1 MLLFTMVYNNEREDL
16 IDELVKLKEYFQ
28 SRDVVIGLS
37 ENIEDKTHF
46 IKIYCEEKNLD
57 KKVINSINDHLVDIL
72 YDTTIDRFIKVE
84 LNKFI
89 TDAYFFLKR
98 EETEELL
105 EKISAVLKDKDKRY
119 IEDSIYC
126 LNKKNEIIKKIK
138 KCIDENNEINID
150 GFLTFRCRE
159 LFIDIKGIV
168 EKIVE
173 KYMVDKEYN
182 EFIKLLKYFVE
193 IEESKLDKLNILI
206 DPTGKYTLKDS
217 EGNDL
222 TEEVYIEISDV
233 KYVENIS
240 VDDMLISWL
249 ITNVPKEIN
258 IYNIENCTNKELIN
272 TIKNVFEERVNI
284 YNHDKPIKLKHNYN
298 KF

>member
-1 MLLFTMVYNNEREDL
+1 MLLFTIVYNNEREDL
-16 IDELVKLKEYFQ
+16 IYKLVELKEYFQ
-28 SRDVVIGLS
+28 SRNVVVGLS

-46 IKIYCEEKNLD
+46 IKIYCEEKFSD
-57 KKVINSINDHLVDIL
+57 KKVIDLISNELVNIL
-72 YDTTIDRFIKVE
+72 YDVTIDRFIKKE

-89 TDAYFFLKR
+89 EDAYFFIKKDER
-98 EETEELL
+98 KELL
-105 EKISAVLKDKDKRY
+105 EKISDVLKDKDKRY

-138 KCIDENNEINID
+138 KCVDENNEINID

-159 LFIDIKGIV
+159 LFKDIKGIV
-168 EKIVE
+168 DKIVE

-206 DPTGKYTLKDS
+206 DSTGKYTLKDS

-240 VDDMLISWL
+240 IDDMLISWL

-284 YNHDKPIKLKHNYN
+284 YNSDKSVKLKHNYN

>member
-1 MLLFTMVYNNEREDL
+1 
-16 IDELVKLKEYFQ
+16 
-28 SRDVVIGLS
+28 
-37 ENIEDKTHF
+37 
-46 IKIYCEEKNLD
+46 
-57 KKVINSINDHLVDIL
+57 
-72 YDTTIDRFIKVE
+72 
-84 LNKFI
+84 
-89 TDAYFFLKR
+89 
-98 EETEELL
+98 
-105 EKISAVLKDKDKRY
+105 
-119 IEDSIYC
+119 
-126 LNKKNEIIKKIK
+126 
-138 KCIDENNEINID
+138 
-150 GFLTFRCRE
+150 
-159 LFIDIKGIV
+159 
-168 EKIVE
+168 
-173 KYMVDKEYN
+173 MVDKEYN

-206 DPTGKYTLKDS
+206 DSTGKYTLKDS

-240 VDDMLISWL
+240 IDDMLISWL

-284 YNHDKPIKLKHNYN
+284 YNSDKSVKLKHNYN

>member
-16 IDELVKLKEYFQ
+16 IDKLVKLKEYFQ

-46 IKIYCEEKNLD
+46 IKIYCEEKFFN

-105 EKISAVLKDKDKRY
+105 EKISDVLKDKDKRY

-159 LFIDIKGIV
+159 LFIDIKCIV

-284 YNHDKPIKLKHNYN
+284 YNHDKPIKLKHTYN
-298 KF
+298 KL

>member
-1 MLLFTMVYNNEREDL
+1 MLLFTIVYNNEREDL
-16 IDELVKLKEYFQ
+16 IYKLVELKEYFQ
-28 SRDVVIGLS
+28 SRNVVVGLS

-46 IKIYCEEKNLD
+46 IKIYCEEKFLD
-57 KKVINSINDHLVDIL
+57 KKVIDLISNELVNIL
-72 YDTTIDRFIKVE
+72 YDVTIDRFIKKE

-89 TDAYFFLKR
+89 EDAYFFIKKDER
-98 EETEELL
+98 KELL
-105 EKISAVLKDKDKRY
+105 EKISDVLKDKDKRY

-138 KCIDENNEINID
+138 KCVDENNEINID

-159 LFIDIKGIV
+159 LFKDIKGIV
-168 EKIVE
+168 DKIVE

-206 DPTGKYTLKDS
+206 DSTGKYTLKDS

-240 VDDMLISWL
+240 IDDMLISWL

-284 YNHDKPIKLKHNYN
+284 YNSDKSVKLKHNYN

>member
-1 MLLFTMVYNNEREDL
+1 MLLFTIVYNNEKEDL
-16 IDELVKLKEYFQ
+16 IDKLVKLKEYFQ
-28 SRDVVIGLS
+28 SKDVVIGLS

-46 IKIYCEEKNLD
+46 IKIYCEEKDLD
-57 KKVINSINDHLVDIL
+57 KKIISSITDYLVNIL
-72 YDTTIDRFIKVE
+72 YDIVIDRFIKVE
-84 LNKFI
+84 LNRFI
-89 TDAYFFLKR
+89 ADAYFFLKK
-98 EETEELL
+98 EETKELL
-105 EKISAVLKDKDKRY
+105 EKISDVLKDKDKAY

-126 LNKKNEIIKKIK
+126 LNKKNQITKKIK
-138 KCIDENNEINID
+138 KCIEDNDEMNID
-150 GFLTFRCRE
+150 GFLTFRSRE
-159 LFIDIKGIV
+159 IFSDIKGIV
-168 EKIVE
+168 DKIVE

-206 DPTGKYTLKDS
+206 DCNGKYTLKDS

-222 TEEVYIEISDV
+222 TEEVYIEVSDV

-240 VDDMLISWL
+240 IDDMLISWL

-272 TIKNVFEERVNI
+272 TIQNVFEDRVNI
-284 YNHDKPIKLKHNYN
+284 YNHDKPVKLKHSYN

>member
-1 MLLFTMVYNNEREDL
+1 MLLFTIVYNNEREDL
-16 IDELVKLKEYFQ
+16 IYKLVELKEYFQ
-28 SRDVVIGLS
+28 SRNIVVGLS
-37 ENIEDKTHF
+37 ENIEAKTHF
-46 IKIYCEEKNLD
+46 IKIYCEEKFSD
-57 KKVINSINDHLVDIL
+57 KKVTNLISNELVNIL
-72 YDTTIDRFIKVE
+72 YDVTIDRFIKMD

-89 TDAYFFLKR
+89 EDAYFFLKK
-98 EETEELL
+98 EETKELL
-105 EKISAVLKDKDKRY
+105 EKIADVLKDEDKRY

-126 LNKKNEIIKKIK
+126 LNKKNEIMKKIK
-138 KCIDENNEINID
+138 KCVDENNEINID
-150 GFLTFRCRE
+150 GFLTFRCKE
-159 LFIDIKGIV
+159 LFKDIKGIV
-168 EKIVE
+168 DKIVE

-206 DPTGKYTLKDS
+206 DSTGKYTLKDS

-222 TEEVYIEISDV
+222 TEEVYIEVSDV

-240 VDDMLISWL
+240 IDDMLISWL

-284 YNHDKPIKLKHNYN
+284 YNHDKPVKLKHTYN

>member
-16 IDELVKLKEYFQ
+16 IDKLVKLKEYFQ

-46 IKIYCEEKNLD
+46 IKIYCEEKFFN

-105 EKISAVLKDKDKRY
+105 EKISDVLKDKDKRY

-126 LNKKNEIIKKIK
+126 LNKKNEIIKK
-138 KCIDENNEINID
+138 N
-150 GFLTFRCRE
+150 
-159 LFIDIKGIV
+159 
-168 EKIVE
+168 
-173 KYMVDKEYN
+173 
-182 EFIKLLKYFVE
+182 
-193 IEESKLDKLNILI
+193 
-206 DPTGKYTLKDS
+206 
-217 EGNDL
+217 
-222 TEEVYIEISDV
+222 
-233 KYVENIS
+233 
-240 VDDMLISWL
+240 
-249 ITNVPKEIN
+249 
-258 IYNIENCTNKELIN
+258 
-272 TIKNVFEERVNI
+272 
-284 YNHDKPIKLKHNYN
+284 
-298 KF
+298 

>member
-1 MLLFTMVYNNEREDL
+1 MVYNNEREDL
-16 IDELVKLKEYFQ
+16 IDKLVKLKEYFQ

-46 IKIYCEEKNLD
+46 IKIYCEEKFFN

-105 EKISAVLKDKDKRY
+105 EKISDVLKDKDKRY

-159 LFIDIKGIV
+159 LFIDIKCIV

-284 YNHDKPIKLKHNYN
+284 YNHDKPIKLKHTYN
-298 KF
+298 KL

>member
-1 MLLFTMVYNNEREDL
+1 MLLFTIVYNNERENL
-16 IDELVKLKEYFQ
+16 IYKLVELKEYFQ
-28 SRDVVIGLS
+28 SRNVVVGLS
-37 ENIEDKTHF
+37 ENIEAKTHF
-46 IKIYCEEKNLD
+46 IKIYCEEKFLD
-57 KKVINSINDHLVDIL
+57 KKVTDLISNELVNIL
-72 YDTTIDRFIKVE
+72 YYVTIDRFIKMD

-89 TDAYFFLKR
+89 EDAYFFLKK
-98 EETEELL
+98 EETKELL
-105 EKISAVLKDKDKRY
+105 EKISDVLKDGDKRY

-126 LNKKNEIIKKIK
+126 LNKKNEIMKKIK
-138 KCIDENNEINID
+138 KCVDENNEINID
-150 GFLTFRCRE
+150 GFLTFRCKE
-159 LFIDIKGIV
+159 LFEDIKGIV
-168 EKIVE
+168 DKIVE

-206 DPTGKYTLKDS
+206 DSTGKYTLKDS

-222 TEEVYIEISDV
+222 TEEVYIEVSDV

-240 VDDMLISWL
+240 IDDMLISWL

-284 YNHDKPIKLKHNYN
+284 YNHDKPVKLKHTYN

>member
-1 MLLFTMVYNNEREDL
+1 MLLFTIVYNNEREDL
-16 IDELVKLKEYFQ
+16 IYKLVELKEYFQ
-28 SRDVVIGLS
+28 SRNIVVGLS
-37 ENIEDKTHF
+37 ENIEAKTHF
-46 IKIYCEEKNLD
+46 IKIYCEEKFSD
-57 KKVINSINDHLVDIL
+57 KKVTDLISNELVNIL
-72 YDTTIDRFIKVE
+72 YDVTIDRFIKME

-89 TDAYFFLKR
+89 EDAYFFLKK
-98 EETEELL
+98 EETKELL
-105 EKISAVLKDKDKRY
+105 EKIADVLKDEDKRY

-126 LNKKNEIIKKIK
+126 LNKKNEIMKKIK
-138 KCIDENNEINID
+138 KCVDENNEINID
-150 GFLTFRCRE
+150 GFLTFRCKE
-159 LFIDIKGIV
+159 LFKDIKGIV
-168 EKIVE
+168 DKIVE

-206 DPTGKYTLKDS
+206 DSTGKYTLKDS

-222 TEEVYIEISDV
+222 TEEVYIEVSDV

-240 VDDMLISWL
+240 IDDMLISWL

-284 YNHDKPIKLKHNYN
+284 YNHDKPVKLKHTYN

>member
-1 MLLFTMVYNNEREDL
+1 MLLFTIVYNNEREDL
-16 IDELVKLKEYFQ
+16 IYKLVELKEYFQ
-28 SRDVVIGLS
+28 SRNVVVGLS

-46 IKIYCEEKNLD
+46 IKIYCEEKFLD
-57 KKVINSINDHLVDIL
+57 KKVIDLISNELVNIL
-72 YDTTIDRFIKVE
+72 YDVTIDRFIKKE

-89 TDAYFFLKR
+89 EDAYFFIKKDER
-98 EETEELL
+98 KELL
-105 EKISAVLKDKDKRY
+105 EKISDVLKDKDKRY

-138 KCIDENNEINID
+138 KCVDENNEINID

-159 LFIDIKGIV
+159 LFKDIKGIV
-168 EKIVE
+168 DKIVE

-206 DPTGKYTLKDS
+206 DSTGKYTLKDS

-240 VDDMLISWL
+240 IDDMLISWL

-284 YNHDKPIKLKHNYN
+284 YNSDKYVKLKHNYN

>member
-1 MLLFTMVYNNEREDL
+1 M
-16 IDELVKLKEYFQ
+16 
-28 SRDVVIGLS
+28 
-37 ENIEDKTHF
+37 
-46 IKIYCEEKNLD
+46 
-57 KKVINSINDHLVDIL
+57 
-72 YDTTIDRFIKVE
+72 
-84 LNKFI
+84 
-89 TDAYFFLKR
+89 
-98 EETEELL
+98 
-105 EKISAVLKDKDKRY
+105 
-119 IEDSIYC
+119 
-126 LNKKNEIIKKIK
+126 KKIK
-138 KCIDENNEINID
+138 KCVDENNEINID
-150 GFLTFRCRE
+150 GFLTFRCKE
-159 LFIDIKGIV
+159 LFKDIKGIV
-168 EKIVE
+168 DKIVE

-206 DPTGKYTLKDS
+206 DSTGKYTLKDS

-222 TEEVYIEISDV
+222 TEEVYIEVSDV

-240 VDDMLISWL
+240 IDDMLISWL

-284 YNHDKPIKLKHNYN
+284 YNHDKPVKLKHTYN

>member
-1 MLLFTMVYNNEREDL
+1 
-16 IDELVKLKEYFQ
+16 
-28 SRDVVIGLS
+28 
-37 ENIEDKTHF
+37 
-46 IKIYCEEKNLD
+46 LD
-57 KKVINSINDHLVDIL
+57 KKVINSINDYLVDIL
-72 YDTTIDRFIKVE
+72 YDITMDRFIKVE

-105 EKISAVLKDKDKRY
+105 EKISDVLTDKDKRY

-206 DPTGKYTLKDS
+206 DSTGKYTLKDS

-284 YNHDKPIKLKHNYN
+284 YNHDKPIKLKHTYN
-298 KF
+298 KL

>member
-1 MLLFTMVYNNEREDL
+1 MLLFTIVYNNEREDL
-16 IDELVKLKEYFQ
+16 IYKLVELKEYFQ
-28 SRDVVIGLS
+28 SRNIVVGLS
-37 ENIEDKTHF
+37 ENIEAKTHF
-46 IKIYCEEKNLD
+46 IKIYCEEKFSD
-57 KKVINSINDHLVDIL
+57 KKVTDLISNELVNIL
-72 YDTTIDRFIKVE
+72 YDVTIDRFIKME

-89 TDAYFFLKR
+89 EDAYFFLKK
-98 EETEELL
+98 EETKELL
-105 EKISAVLKDKDKRY
+105 EKIADVLKDEDKRY

-126 LNKKNEIIKKIK
+126 LNKKNEIMKKIK
-138 KCIDENNEINID
+138 KCVDENNEINID
-150 GFLTFRCRE
+150 GFLTFRCKE
-159 LFIDIKGIV
+159 LFKDIKGIV
-168 EKIVE
+168 DKIVE

-206 DPTGKYTLKDS
+206 DSTGKYTLKDS

-222 TEEVYIEISDV
+222 TEEVYIEVSDV

-240 VDDMLISWL
+240 IDDMLISWL

-284 YNHDKPIKLKHNYN
+284 YNNDKPVKLKHTYN